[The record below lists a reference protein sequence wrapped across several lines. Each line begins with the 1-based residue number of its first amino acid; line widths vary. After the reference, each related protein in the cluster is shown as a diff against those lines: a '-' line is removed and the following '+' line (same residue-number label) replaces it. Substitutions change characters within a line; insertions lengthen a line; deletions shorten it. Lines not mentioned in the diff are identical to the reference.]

1 MAKVRIYQ
9 LARETGVPADDILAA
24 ARKMG
29 IEVKSSLSGVDPEV
43 AKKLKSS
50 LKKVAGKTSGTGT
63 TAAKK
68 PAAKKAT
75 TKKTTTGKIAAKKTA
90 AGPRKAAA
98 TAKAAKAPSGKAAP
112 AAKKAAAPAKAAKAP
127 SGKAVPAVKK
137 PTLARPA
144 AARPA
149 GAARPA
155 APRPAGAR
163 PALFKPTT
171 GRGVAGRKPILIP
184 APGKAAPPKPMGS
197 RPSPGRAGATRPN
210 VPGSS
215 VNPVGRTMGPLGQR
229 TAMGTRLFPDR
240 SGRGAAARPGMPRLF
255 PPGRRPAP
263 HRGGKRKGKRQ
274 PASKIPV
281 APAAPPPPPPDPS
294 TFKDLEITEG
304 VTVKELAEKMG
315 RKSKDLI
322 RSLMSRGLLVT
333 INQPLD
339 NEMATKLCNEFAFNP
354 KFLSFEE
361 DIAREDA
368 ADEEIENEEL
378 VPRAPVITMMGH
390 VDHGKTSLLDAIRTT
405 RVAEKEHGGI
415 TQHIGAYHV
424 DVNGRQV
431 VFLDTPGH
439 EAFTRMRARG
449 AQVTDIVVLVVAA
462 DDGVMPQ
469 TIEAIHH
476 AREAKVPIVI
486 AMNKMDRAEAN
497 PDRLKQALSEQNI
510 LVEDWGGEVVCV
522 PVSAKARTG
531 LNELLEMILLTS
543 DLHEYKANPK
553 RMARGTVLEA
563 RLDRARGPVATVL
576 VSNGTLRIGDS
587 FIVGNV
593 YGKVRAMVDDQGARI
608 TESGPSTAVEVLGLE
623 GVPEAG
629 DTLQALSDERRARQ
643 IGDYRRQIADREKL
657 AKSSRMSLD
666 HLFEQI
672 KQGDIKELR
681 VILKSDVQGS
691 NEVLTKT
698 LTELSTEKVKVKVIH
713 TATGAVNDSDV
724 LLASAS
730 NAVIVGFNV
739 RPERTASLLAKKEQ
753 VDIRLYT
760 VIYNVTQEIK
770 DAMLGLLEPTFKE
783 EFLGRAEVRTTFK
796 VPKAGVIAGCSVQE
810 GHILRNGEVR
820 LLRDNVVIHEGKISS
835 LRRFKDDVGEVK
847 QGFECG
853 IGIERYN
860 DLKNGD
866 IIEAFRMEK
875 VQPTEL

>member
-1 MAKVRIYQ
+1 
-9 LARETGVPADDILAA
+9 
-24 ARKMG
+24 
-29 IEVKSSLSGVDPEV
+29 
-43 AKKLKSS
+43 
-50 LKKVAGKTSGTGT
+50 
-63 TAAKK
+63 
-68 PAAKKAT
+68 
-75 TKKTTTGKIAAKKTA
+75 
-90 AGPRKAAA
+90 
-98 TAKAAKAPSGKAAP
+98 
-112 AAKKAAAPAKAAKAP
+112 
-127 SGKAVPAVKK
+127 
-137 PTLARPA
+137 
-144 AARPA
+144 
-149 GAARPA
+149 
-155 APRPAGAR
+155 
-163 PALFKPTT
+163 
-171 GRGVAGRKPILIP
+171 
-184 APGKAAPPKPMGS
+184 
-197 RPSPGRAGATRPN
+197 
-210 VPGSS
+210 
-215 VNPVGRTMGPLGQR
+215 MGPLGQR

-240 SGRGAAARPGMPRLF
+240 TGRGAAARPGMPRLF

-263 HRGGKRKGKRQ
+263 HRGGKRKRQ
-274 PASKIPV
+274 PGAGTPT

-294 TFKDLEITEG
+294 TFLDLEITEG
-304 VTVKELAEKMG
+304 VTVKELAEKME

-322 RSLMSRGLLVT
+322 RSLMSKGLLAT

-339 NEMATKLCNEFAFNP
+339 NEVATKLCNEFAFNP

-361 DIAREDA
+361 DIARGDA
-368 ADEEIENEEL
+368 GEEEFENEEL

-476 AREAKVPIVI
+476 ARDANVPIVI

-522 PVSAKARTG
+522 PVSAKAKTG
-531 LNELLEMILLTS
+531 LDDLLEMILLTS

-553 RMARGTVLEA
+553 RMATGTVLEA

-608 TESGPSTAVEVLGLE
+608 NESGPSTAVEVLGLE

-629 DTLQALSDERRARQ
+629 DILQALSDERRARL
-643 IGDYRRQIADREKL
+643 IGDYRLQIADREKL
-657 AKSSRMSLD
+657 AQSSRMSLD
-666 HLFEQI
+666 YLFEKI
-672 KQGDIKELR
+672 KQGDVKELR

-698 LTELSTEKVKVKVIH
+698 LTELSTERVKVKVIH

-730 NAVIVGFNV
+730 NAIIVGFNV

-753 VDIRLYT
+753 VEIRLYT

-770 DAMLGLLEPTFKE
+770 NAMLGLLEPTYKE

-810 GHILRNGEVR
+810 GRILRNGEVR
-820 LLRDNVVIHEGKISS
+820 LLRDNVVVHEGKIAS
-835 LRRFKDDVGEVK
+835 LRRFKDDVGQVK

-860 DLKNGD
+860 DLKIGD

>member
-1 MAKVRIYQ
+1 MAKIRIYQ

-43 AKKLKSS
+43 AEKLKSS
-50 LKKVAGKTSGTGT
+50 LEGAGKPAGSGTTG
-63 TAAKK
+63 ARK
-68 PAAKKAT
+68 PVARKAT
-75 TKKTTTGKIAAKKTA
+75 TKKTTTRKIAAKKTVAKPRNVA
-90 AGPRKAAA
+90 APAR
-98 TAKAAKAPSGKAAP
+98 TAKATPATDAP
-112 AAKKAAAPAKAAKAP
+112 A
-127 SGKAVPAVKK
+127 VRK
-137 PTLARPA
+137 PTMARPA

-149 GAARPA
+149 GAARPI
-155 APRPAGAR
+155 APRVAGAR
-163 PALFKPTT
+163 PSLFRPTT
-171 GRGVAGRKPILIP
+171 GRGVAGRRPILIP
-184 APGKAAPPKPMGS
+184 APGKGPLPKPMGS
-197 RPSPGRAGATRPN
+197 RPSPGRPGVTRPS

-215 VNPVGRTMGPLGQR
+215 ANPVGRTMGPLGQR

-240 SGRGAAARPGMPRLF
+240 SSRGTASRPGMPRLF

-274 PASKIPV
+274 PAKTPI

-304 VTVKELAEKMG
+304 VTVKELAEKME

-322 RSLMSRGLLVT
+322 RSLMSTGLLVT

-339 NEMATKLCNEFAFNP
+339 NEMATRLCNEFAFNP

-368 ADEEIENEEL
+368 GDEEFENEVL

-390 VDHGKTSLLDAIRTT
+390 VDHGKTSLLDAIRAT
-405 RVAEKEHGGI
+405 RVAETEHGGI

-424 DVNGRQV
+424 EINGRQV

-476 AREAKVPIVI
+476 AREAKVPIVV

-497 PDRLKQALSEQNI
+497 PDRLKQALSEQNV
-510 LVEDWGGEVVCV
+510 LVEDWGGDVVCV

-531 LNELLEMILLTS
+531 LKELLEMILLTS

-576 VSNGTLRIGDS
+576 VSNGTLHIGDS

-593 YGKVRAMVDDQGARI
+593 YGKVRAMVDDQGKRI

-643 IGDYRRQIADREKL
+643 IGEYRKQIADREKL
-657 AKSSRMSLD
+657 AQSSRMSLD
-666 HLFEQI
+666 HLFEKI
-672 KQGDIKELR
+672 KQGDVKELR
-681 VILKSDVQGS
+681 VILKCDVQGS

-698 LTELSTEKVKVKVIH
+698 LTDLSTEKVKVKVIH
-713 TATGAVNDSDV
+713 AATGAVNDSDI

-730 NAVIVGFNV
+730 SAIVVGFNV

-760 VIYNVTQEIK
+760 VIYEVTQEIK
-770 DAMLGLLEPTFKE
+770 NAMLGLLEPTFKE

-847 QGFECG
+847 QGYECG
-853 IGIERYN
+853 IGLERYN